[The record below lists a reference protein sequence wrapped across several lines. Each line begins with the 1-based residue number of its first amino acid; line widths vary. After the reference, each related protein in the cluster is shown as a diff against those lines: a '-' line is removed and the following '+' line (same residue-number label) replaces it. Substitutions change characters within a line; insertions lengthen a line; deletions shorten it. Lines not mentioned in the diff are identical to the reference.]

1 MLEKLQIIQQR
12 FDEVSDLIIQPDII
26 SDQKRYVQ
34 LNKEYKDLSKLME
47 KGKVYQS
54 LLSNQEEDTSGI
66 KIFVSEPGTPR
77 AETCIAYAKDDED
90 FSDYRIIEEFKFTL
104 YLEEKSIDFLK
115 DAEVDYSPD
124 KFGGTLTIKAPNA
137 KLPQISE
144 DASIEDKINYVLYS
158 EINPGLASHGGE
170 VSLIE
175 VVNEET
181 AILQFGGGCQGCGMV
196 DLTLKDGVEK
206 TLLEQ
211 VEGLKNVKDV
221 TDHSYRENAYYK

>member
-1 MLEKLQIIQQR
+1 M
-12 FDEVSDLIIQPDII
+12 DEMTITLSAQDYLSD
-26 SDQKRYVQ
+26 
-34 LNKEYKDLSKLME
+34 
-47 KGKVYQS
+47 
-54 LLSNQEEDTSGI
+54 LLSNQDEDTSGI

-77 AETCIAYAKDDED
+77 AETCIAYSKKDED
-90 FSDYRIIEEFKFTL
+90 FSSFRLIDEFKFKL

-115 DAEVDYSPD
+115 NAEVDYSPD

-144 DASIEDKINYVLYS
+144 NASIEDKINYVLYS
-158 EINPGLASHGGE
+158 EVNPGLAAHGGE

-175 VVNEET
+175 VLDEET

-211 VEGLKNVKDV
+211 VDGLKSVQDV

>member
-1 MLEKLQIIQQR
+1 MEEMNITPSAQ
-12 FDEVSDLIIQPDII
+12 
-26 SDQKRYVQ
+26 
-34 LNKEYKDLSKLME
+34 EYLAD
-47 KGKVYQS
+47 

-211 VEGLKNVKDV
+211 VECLKNVKDV

>member
-1 MLEKLQIIQQR
+1 MEEMNITPSAQ
-12 FDEVSDLIIQPDII
+12 
-26 SDQKRYVQ
+26 
-34 LNKEYKDLSKLME
+34 EYLAD
-47 KGKVYQS
+47 
-54 LLSNQEEDTSGI
+54 LLSNQEEDTPGI

>member
-1 MLEKLQIIQQR
+1 MNITPSAQ
-12 FDEVSDLIIQPDII
+12 
-26 SDQKRYVQ
+26 
-34 LNKEYKDLSKLME
+34 EYLAD
-47 KGKVYQS
+47 
-54 LLSNQEEDTSGI
+54 LLSNQEEDTTGI

-90 FSDYRIIEEFKFTL
+90 FSDYRIIEEFKFSL

-115 DAEVDYSPD
+115 DSEVDYSPD

-211 VEGLKNVKDV
+211 VDGLKSVKDV
-221 TDHSYRENAYYK
+221 TDHSFRDNAYYK

>member
-1 MLEKLQIIQQR
+1 MEEMNITPSAQ
-12 FDEVSDLIIQPDII
+12 
-26 SDQKRYVQ
+26 
-34 LNKEYKDLSKLME
+34 EYLAD
-47 KGKVYQS
+47 

-90 FSDYRIIEEFKFTL
+90 FSDYRIIEEFKFSL

-144 DASIEDKINYVLYS
+144 NASIEDKINYVLYS

>member
-1 MLEKLQIIQQR
+1 M
-12 FDEVSDLIIQPDII
+12 DEMNITPSAQ
-26 SDQKRYVQ
+26 
-34 LNKEYKDLSKLME
+34 EYLAD
-47 KGKVYQS
+47 
-54 LLSNQEEDTSGI
+54 LLSNQEEDTTGI

-77 AETCIAYAKDDED
+77 AETCIAYAKKDED
-90 FSDYRIIEEFKFTL
+90 FSEFRFIEEFDFSL

-137 KLPQISE
+137 KLPQISK

-175 VVNEET
+175 VLNEET

-211 VEGLKNVKDV
+211 VEGLKSVKDV

>member
-1 MLEKLQIIQQR
+1 MNITPSAQ
-12 FDEVSDLIIQPDII
+12 
-26 SDQKRYVQ
+26 
-34 LNKEYKDLSKLME
+34 EYLAD
-47 KGKVYQS
+47 

-90 FSDYRIIEEFKFTL
+90 FSDYRIIEEFKFSL

-124 KFGGTLTIKAPNA
+124 EFGGTLTIKAPNA

-175 VVNEET
+175 VVNDET

>member
-1 MLEKLQIIQQR
+1 MNITLSAQ
-12 FDEVSDLIIQPDII
+12 
-26 SDQKRYVQ
+26 
-34 LNKEYKDLSKLME
+34 EYLAD
-47 KGKVYQS
+47 

-90 FSDYRIIEEFKFTL
+90 FSDYRIIEEFKFIL

-144 DASIEDKINYVLYS
+144 NASIEDKINYVLYS

>member
-1 MLEKLQIIQQR
+1 M
-12 FDEVSDLIIQPDII
+12 DEMTITPSAQE
-26 SDQKRYVQ
+26 Y
-34 LNKEYKDLSKLME
+34 LND
-47 KGKVYQS
+47 
-54 LLSNQEEDTSGI
+54 LLSGQDNDTCGI

-77 AETCIAYAKDDED
+77 AETCIAYAKKDEE
-90 FSDYRIIEEFKFTL
+90 FSTFRNIEEFKFSL
-104 YLEEKSIDFLK
+104 FLEEKSIEFLK

-137 KLPQISE
+137 KLPQISD
-144 DASIEDKINYVLYS
+144 DASIEAKINYVLYS

-175 VVNEET
+175 VIDNET

-211 VEGLKNVKDV
+211 IDGLKSVKDV

>member
-1 MLEKLQIIQQR
+1 MEEMNITPSAQ
-12 FDEVSDLIIQPDII
+12 
-26 SDQKRYVQ
+26 
-34 LNKEYKDLSKLME
+34 EYLAD
-47 KGKVYQS
+47 
-54 LLSNQEEDTSGI
+54 LLSNQEEDTTGI

-90 FSDYRIIEEFKFTL
+90 FSDYKIIEEFKFSL

>member
-1 MLEKLQIIQQR
+1 MEEMNITPSAQEYL
-12 FDEVSDLIIQPDII
+12 SD
-26 SDQKRYVQ
+26 
-34 LNKEYKDLSKLME
+34 
-47 KGKVYQS
+47 
-54 LLSNQEEDTSGI
+54 LLSNQEDTIGI

-90 FSDYRIIEEFKFTL
+90 FSNYRTIDEFEFDL
-104 YLEEKSIDFLK
+104 YLEERSIDFLV

-137 KLPQISE
+137 KLPQVSE
-144 DASIEDKINYVLYS
+144 DATLEDKINYILYS

-175 VVNEET
+175 VLDDEI

-196 DLTLKDGVEK
+196 DLTLKEGVEK

-211 VEGLKNVKDV
+211 IEGLKSVKDV

>member
-1 MLEKLQIIQQR
+1 MNITPSAQ
-12 FDEVSDLIIQPDII
+12 
-26 SDQKRYVQ
+26 
-34 LNKEYKDLSKLME
+34 EYLAD
-47 KGKVYQS
+47 
-54 LLSNQEEDTSGI
+54 LLSNQEEDTTGI

-90 FSDYRIIEEFKFTL
+90 FSDYRIIEEFKFSL

-124 KFGGTLTIKAPNA
+124 IFGGTLTIKAPNA

>member
-1 MLEKLQIIQQR
+1 MEEMNITPSAQ
-12 FDEVSDLIIQPDII
+12 
-26 SDQKRYVQ
+26 
-34 LNKEYKDLSKLME
+34 EYLAD
-47 KGKVYQS
+47 

-90 FSDYRIIEEFKFTL
+90 FSDYRIIEEFKFSL

-170 VSLIE
+170 VSLVE
-175 VVNEET
+175 VVNDET

-211 VEGLKNVKDV
+211 VEGLKNVQDV